1 MANTFKNFTSSSVG
15 TNEVITYTVAP
26 STTTV
31 MIGCNVANTTSS
43 QIKVTVKAAGVHVVK
58 DAPIPAESAL
68 SVLDGKII
76 LESSDTV
83 TVTSDTAASA
93 DVVLSIL
100 EQT

>member
-15 TNEVITYTVAP
+15 TNETTTYITPLA
-26 STTTV
+26 TTTV
-31 MIGCNVANTTSS
+31 TIGFSIANTTAS
-43 QIKVTVKAAGVHVVK
+43 QIKVTVKASVVHVIK
-58 DAPIPAESAL
+58 DAPIPAQSAL

>member
-15 TNEVITYTVAP
+15 TNETTTYITPLA
-26 STTTV
+26 TTTV
-31 MIGCNVANTTSS
+31 TIGLSIANTTAS
-43 QIKVTVKAAGVHVVK
+43 QIKVTVKAAGVHVIK
-58 DAPIPAESAL
+58 DAPIPAQSAL

-76 LESSDTV
+76 LQSSDTV

>member
-15 TNEVITYTVAP
+15 TNETTTYTTP
-26 STTTV
+26 
-31 MIGCNVANTTSS
+31 
-43 QIKVTVKAAGVHVVK
+43 
-58 DAPIPAESAL
+58 P
-68 SVLDGKII
+68 DGKII
-76 LESSDTV
+76 LEASDTI